1 MRVLGLGLSTFCL
14 CVTFSRCGHPRPSLT
29 VLAVLVVLLT
39 QRNKRA
45 DNQAF
50 PAVFTIDT
58 FGRRSLLL
66 ATFPNMAWTLLAAG
80 MMFFIDESK
89 KVLRTG
95 LIAFFIY
102 LFAAFYSVGEGPG
115 MYTFY
120 FGPSV
125 CERYADRPSP
135 LHVLCRGLPSCPA

>member
-1 MRVLGLGLSTFCL
+1 LGAKKDNPNFGTFGGKWLIFRSGINIIAFYSSSIFLESGYTPSQALYASLGFGAVNFTFAL
-14 CVTFSRCGHPRPSLT
+14 
-29 VLAVLVVLLT
+29 
-39 QRNKRA
+39 
-45 DNQAF
+45 

-102 LFAAFYSVGEGPG
+102 LFAAFYVSA
-115 MYTFY
+115 
-120 FGPSV
+120 
-125 CERYADRPSP
+125 C
-135 LHVLCRGLPSCPA
+135 